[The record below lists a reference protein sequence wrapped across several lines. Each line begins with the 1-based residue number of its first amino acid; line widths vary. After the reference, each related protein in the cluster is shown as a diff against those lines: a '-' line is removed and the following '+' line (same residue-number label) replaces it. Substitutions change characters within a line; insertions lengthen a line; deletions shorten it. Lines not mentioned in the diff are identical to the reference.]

1 MICVWREGRAQF
13 WRNHTETPSRE
24 SQRVDWML
32 KKPFFKEIQ
41 GSPPICVRLPGNI
54 SKTCRSQAPS

>member
-1 MICVWREGRAQF
+1 M
-13 WRNHTETPSRE
+13 ETPSRE